1 MWNILACVSSA
12 GETITVIA
20 ARETKRGRALGFI
33 LCIATKSATKTLQ
46 SQKSLDCRNHRPL
59 LIRCRK
65 QASVFRVPDYLF
77 KIHSRLDAHVFSSLL
92 CRRRADVGRLGTF
105 IRAFQT
111 PDVAFNM
118 DGLSGTLA
126 RVAVIGRNCTNL

>member
-1 MWNILACVSSA
+1 VEYTRLRLVS
-12 GETITVIA
+12 
-20 ARETKRGRALGFI
+20 GR
-33 LCIATKSATKTLQ
+33 
-46 SQKSLDCRNHRPL
+46 DNHRDSSERDQARQSPRVYFMHRNKERDEDVAIAKVAGLPRTIDPL

-111 PDVAFNM
+111 PDVAFTKQFI
-118 DGLSGTLA
+118 S
-126 RVAVIGRNCTNL
+126 